1 MLLKTLETA
10 KTDRYQFQYYTSF
23 YNSKNNIH
31 PFTSSVERRNS
42 LVKVVGLNNLPLDS
56 IDSTYDVL
64 LEKMQPIIGDENLFL
79 DNISLIDGIQLEKI
93 QPIYE
98 KNLFLDN
105 MDSTDGVL
113 LEKIPSNFINN
124 NCYVDIFYNLNKI
137 DYYINDDI
145 DDINVDKEIETFYE
159 LSKTDIIEDGI
170 YSESERFINSI
181 MKENFY
187 LAMSILSKVCIKYFN
202 QNNILISIFNIMS
215 GLDHNII
222 DNMPYIKEL
231 VGSYLSSSDDLVIE
245 QALKF
250 FDNCGTEKDID
261 ILNRV
266 KPIKTKW
273 IEDYRKEIIA
283 YLSNK

>member
-1 MLLKTLETA
+1 M
-10 KTDRYQFQYYTSF
+10 
-23 YNSKNNIH
+23 
-31 PFTSSVERRNS
+31 
-42 LVKVVGLNNLPLDS
+42 
-56 IDSTYDVL
+56 
-64 LEKMQPIIGDENLFL
+64 LEKIQPIGDENLFL